1 MVSGLEIK
9 SVEWKEKYL
18 IEVQTI
24 EMVEGF
30 ILTLILLAIKT
41 AQNLELSLASGG
53 HTHGSDFRRVLSC
66 FGISHVHSVFCL
78 ACMGAGLNESALYLI
93 GWSKG
98 D

>member
-1 MVSGLEIK
+1 MPPGTMVSGLEIK

-41 AQNLELSLASGG
+41 AQNLELSLALGG

-66 FGISHVHSVFCL
+66 FGISHVRRPTLCFVL
-78 ACMGAGLNESALYLI
+78 RAWALV
-93 GWSKG
+93 
-98 D
+98 